1 MLHYLEYESM
11 QQKKNPPPK
20 NLQSLKFPGNH
31 CFSTAYVFKALK
43 TEEKN
48 RRKKCKYPF
57 SGAFQIPL
65 IQGDFQIFA
74 GLQWAI
80 EVKV

>member
-1 MLHYLEYESM
+1 MNPGKKIKNKNIPHKKISSQSNSLEI
-11 QQKKNPPPK
+11 
-20 NLQSLKFPGNH
+20 
-31 CFSTAYVFKALK
+31 TAFQLLMFFKALK
-43 TEEKN
+43 TEE
-48 RRKKCKYPF
+48 KKCKYPF